1 MPFSYMGRWQ
11 EDGATTY
18 YLTRG
23 NIPLSVRTGQVI
35 DGAWRLEPVTGTHLN
50 FTYLPLKQVR
60 SLRMG
65 D

>member
-1 MPFSYMGRWQ
+1 MGRWQ
-11 EDGATTY
+11 EGSTITY

-23 NIPLSVRTGQVI
+23 MVPVSARAGQVL
-35 DGAWRLEPVTGTHLN
+35 DGAWRLEPVAGSNLN
-50 FTYLPLKQVR
+50 FTYLPLNQVR